1 MPQTLYEIIWIFFI
15 YAFLG
20 WCTEVAYAA
29 LDIGKF
35 VNRGFLNGPCCPV
48 YGFGVL
54 IVVGILTPLKDNLL
68 ILFTGSVLLTTVLEY
83 ITGWIL
89 EKAFHNKWWD
99 YSDKPFN
106 VKGYICL
113 KFSILWGLA
122 CTFIMVALHPAIFG
136 FIKMIPKTLGI
147 VLSSLILGVF
157 VVDCIVTVSTILK
170 FNKRLRIMGEIADKL
185 KDISNEIG
193 ENIYENVSEAIE
205 RKELMETRRQKLH
218 ETVQQ
223 NLEKKK
229 AEYELLNNRYKEL
242 LETKIY
248 GHDRLLKAF
257 PGMKSADYD
266 ESLLKLKEHL
276 KKFKNY
282 KK

>member
-136 FIKMIPKTLGI
+136 FIKDSKDTWNCA
-147 VLSSLILGVF
+147 F
-157 VVDCIVTVSTILK
+157 
-170 FNKRLRIMGEIADKL
+170 FNDTGCVCSGLH
-185 KDISNEIG
+185 S
-193 ENIYENVSEAIE
+193 Y
-205 RKELMETRRQKLH
+205 RKYDSK
-218 ETVQQ
+218 VQQ
-223 NLEKKK
+223 T
-229 AEYELLNNRYKEL
+229 APD
-242 LETKIY
+242 Y
-248 GHDRLLKAF
+248 G
-257 PGMKSADYD
+257 
-266 ESLLKLKEHL
+266 
-276 KKFKNY
+276 
-282 KK
+282 

>member
-1 MPQTLYEIIWIFFI
+1 MQPSYRFNQNQWKYLNCYDIKYCTQEKIMPQTLYEIIWIFLI

-99 YSDKPFN
+99 CFRNIFINILADFI
-106 VKGYICL
+106 GYI
-113 KFSILWGLA
+113 F
-122 CTFIMVALHPAIFG
+122 
-136 FIKMIPKTLGI
+136 
-147 VLSSLILGVF
+147 
-157 VVDCIVTVSTILK
+157 
-170 FNKRLRIMGEIADKL
+170 
-185 KDISNEIG
+185 
-193 ENIYENVSEAIE
+193 
-205 RKELMETRRQKLH
+205 
-218 ETVQQ
+218 
-223 NLEKKK
+223 
-229 AEYELLNNRYKEL
+229 
-242 LETKIY
+242 
-248 GHDRLLKAF
+248 
-257 PGMKSADYD
+257 
-266 ESLLKLKEHL
+266 
-276 KKFKNY
+276 
-282 KK
+282 